1 MKSGE
6 KELENIPIVEESGVK
21 WSKAWEGEKAML
33 LGTHT
38 PKLDDKGRLFL
49 PAKFRDE
56 LSDGVVITRGQERCL
71 YVFPAKEFSAI
82 MEKLRQAPASVKDAR
97 DYMRVMLSGASDET
111 VDKQGR
117 VSLPALLRQYAGLSK
132 ELVII
137 GVGSRAEIWDAEA
150 WAEYLAKNEESFA
163 NQVEEVI
170 PGLF

>member
-1 MKSGE
+1 
-6 KELENIPIVEESGVK
+6 
-21 WSKAWEGEKAML
+21 ML

-71 YVFPAKEFSAI
+71 YVFPAKEFASI

-117 VSLPALLRQYAGLSK
+117 VSLPSLLRQYAGLTK